1 MQELCNCTFNTKN
14 KNCESDIKKC
24 IWLDTKDGGSCSNKC
39 NQYTDKVD
47 CLTAHD
53 KNYFNVKDKNES
65 LYCQWSSTDGCTP
78 KCERY
83 STIDG
88 CVSDKS
94 CKIDG
99 LEFCVNK

>member
-1 MQELCNCTFNTKN
+1 MVL
-14 KNCESDIKKC
+14 
-24 IWLDTKDGGSCSNKC
+24 SNKC

-65 LYCQWSSTDGCTP
+65 LHCQWSSTDGLLLNV
-78 KCERY
+78 KDIQR
-83 STIDG
+83 DG